1 MWNFFLPNLEE
12 IQSLRMIDVKKSEIN
27 PVFCQICFVVIYFL
41 QNLFCCYLRA
51 SVWRKI
57 KPKIL
62 YGEKNDR
69 HHQPSHL
76 SSSKSWFRR
85 PSSSS
90 SLPAPCPL
98 LPESLLF
105 PRRFIADFA
114 PPWWVVTVTIV
125 VIIITFIVLF
135 LTFAPSI
142 GPMKKLESKKT
153 KESKTRPF
161 AERFWGW
168 KIKWKVGM

>member
-1 MWNFFLPNLEE
+1 MSEMRTIAMIRMIILATIGHQLKLLVNNLDFINMGRVEKTSVMWRNFRSKYMPDVEFVLPNLEE

-69 HHQPSHL
+69 YHHPSHL
-76 SSSKSWFRR
+76 SSSKS
-85 PSSSS
+85 
-90 SLPAPCPL
+90 
-98 LPESLLF
+98 
-105 PRRFIADFA
+105 
-114 PPWWVVTVTIV
+114 
-125 VIIITFIVLF
+125 
-135 LTFAPSI
+135 
-142 GPMKKLESKKT
+142 
-153 KESKTRPF
+153 
-161 AERFWGW
+161 
-168 KIKWKVGM
+168 